1 MGCFFLSIY
10 LLRHCHN
17 GVVNEYLLIM
27 MTKRLSWQI
36 TPADVGHML
45 LNINVTRV
53 GSEEQYDPRTAEDI
67 LNGFYPNTEPCI
79 NLKILS
85 LEPGRMDIGAII
97 HGILTRDGD
106 DHYTFLEDG
115 DQKNVSPT
123 QRNPHVYRGR
133 FVNVNQSSDGT
144 MYPTFNRPRYSKV
157 FTFHDFCREAAAEL
171 QMVAGL
177 VGKKGSKK

>member
-1 MGCFFLSIY
+1 M
-10 LLRHCHN
+10 
-17 GVVNEYLLIM
+17 V
-27 MTKRLSWQI
+27 
-36 TPADVGHML
+36 
-45 LNINVTRV
+45 
-53 GSEEQYDPRTAEDI
+53 
-67 LNGFYPNTEPCI
+67 GFYPNTEPCI